1 MRETGGWDCG
11 WRDNVLL
18 EVEGEWSELQDVVG
32 RGGGF
37 LVPKCGIII
46 SRGGVGGAGGMPGR
60 ESGGD
65 HAWWCSK

>member
-1 MRETGGWDCG
+1 M
-11 WRDNVLL
+11 
-18 EVEGEWSELQDVVG
+18 EGEWSELQDVVG

>member
-46 SRGGVGGAGGMPGR
+46 SRGGVGGGGGNAWER
-60 ESGGD
+60 EWGGS
-65 HAWWCSK
+65 CLVV